1 MFEEI
6 KPEAL
11 YQKKTTQKL
20 TFVDVRSPKEFEE
33 STIPGSINIPLFSNE
48 ERAEIGTVYK
58 QESPEAAKQT
68 GLTLFSKKLPDFI
81 AAFQQIN
88 TPITVFC
95 WRGGM
100 RSKTAATMVDLMGM
114 QVSRL
119 TGGIRAY
126 REWTVGLLN
135 TLDFLPELIVLNG
148 HTGNGKTI
156 ILEKLA
162 SQGYPVINLEQ
173 MAGHRGSIFGQIGLE
188 PTNQRTFDF
197 LLLEKL
203 LAYQHEPFILIEGE
217 SKRIGKVS
225 LPEKLYQ
232 KKEASRQ
239 LFIELPIEQ
248 RIAHILEDYQ
258 PWNSPEKFTEAF
270 AHLKRRI
277 HTPIAKEIEQCL
289 EDNAF
294 ETAVELLLVNY
305 YDPRYDYASAYPA
318 SQQTFIKAQHVNE
331 AMEKIKQEIQ

>member
-1 MFEEI
+1 MFEDI
-6 KPEAL
+6 KPEVL
-11 YQKKTTQKL
+11 YQKKTNQRHTI
-20 TFVDVRSPKEFEE
+20 VDVRSPKEFEE

-58 QESPEAAKQT
+58 QESPEAAKQR

-81 AAFQQIN
+81 AAFQQLD

-100 RSKTAATMVDLMGM
+100 RSKTAATMIDLMGM
-114 QVSRL
+114 EVTRL
-119 TGGIRAY
+119 AGGIRAY
-126 REWTVGLLN
+126 REWTVDLLN

-162 SQGYPVINLEQ
+162 DEGYPVINLEK

-203 LAYQHEPFILIEGE
+203 LTYKQEPFILIEGE

-225 LPEKLYQ
+225 LPENLYQ

-248 RIAHILEDYQ
+248 RIKHILEDYQ
-258 PWNSPEKFTEAF
+258 PWKSPEKFTEAF
-270 AHLKRRI
+270 RILKRQI
-277 HTPIAKEIEQCL
+277 HTPIAKEIEQHL
-289 EDNAF
+289 ENNAF
-294 ETAVELLLVNY
+294 EAAVELLLVHY

-318 SQQTFIKAQHVNE
+318 NQQILIEAEHVE
-331 AMEKIKQEIQ
+331 AAMEKIKQEIQ